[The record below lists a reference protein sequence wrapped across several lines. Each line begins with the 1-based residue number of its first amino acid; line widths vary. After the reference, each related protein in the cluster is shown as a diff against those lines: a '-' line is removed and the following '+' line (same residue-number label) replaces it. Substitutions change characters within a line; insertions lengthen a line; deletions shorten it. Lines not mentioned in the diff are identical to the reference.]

1 MNSFLISTSFG
12 LPVVQTKA
20 ASSQSAAAEET
31 SQKVKVSSLPLY
43 PEPEKYLNH
52 TSVVKSLFLNV

>member
-20 ASSQSAAAEET
+20 AADSSSQSKAATEET
-31 SQKVKVSSLPLY
+31 LKKVKVSSLPLY
-43 PEPEKYLNH
+43 PEPEK
-52 TSVVKSLFLNV
+52 